1 MAGVADDILTQNV
14 IDSLLAQAMGKTDT
28 SFAQEEKFHSVRA
41 YDFRHPSKLSKEQ
54 LRALQLVFEGFAR
67 DATHNLSTM
76 MRTQVHVALVSL
88 QQAVFDEYA
97 KGLASTTLLTLM
109 TAAPLPGTFVF
120 EYDLETAFIML
131 DRLLGGAGIA
141 APHDR
146 EVTEIEDVLLQ
157 AISGVFISAF
167 TVAWEHVMPLET
179 RLMRLEYTPRFL
191 QIAPVTEPVLLLLF
205 DLRALGRSTTMSM
218 CIPYPVLEPIAPEL
232 NVQTVF
238 AAGPRDQ
245 ATEQELAEAPQRLN
259 RVNVPLNVL
268 LGTTELA
275 LGEVVNL
282 QVDDILRLDGLASDP
297 LIVTVNNKP
306 TFYARPGLRRHGV
319 GVQIVGI
326 VPDESLQ

>member
-1 MAGVADDILTQNV
+1 VSDDILTQNV
-14 IDSLLAQAMGKTDT
+14 IDNLLAQAMGKADT
-28 SFAQEEKFHSVRA
+28 SFVEEEKFRSVRA

-54 LRALQLVFEGFAR
+54 LRALQLIFEGFAR
-67 DATHNLSTM
+67 NATHNLSTM

-97 KGLASTTLLTLM
+97 KGLPSTTLLTLM
-109 TAAPLPGTFVF
+109 TAPPLPGTFVF

-131 DRLLGGAGIA
+131 DRLLGGVGATA
-141 APHDR
+141 AHDR

-157 AISGVFISAF
+157 TISGVLTSAF
-167 TVAWEHVMPLET
+167 TQAWDHVLKLDT
-179 RLMRLEYTPRFL
+179 KLIRLEYTPRFL

-205 DLRALGRSTTMSM
+205 DLRVLGRSTTMSM

-238 AAGPRDQ
+238 ATGPREVG
-245 ATEQELAEAPQRLN
+245 TEQELAEAPQRLN
-259 RVNVPLNVL
+259 RVNVPITVL
-268 LGTTELA
+268 LGITELP

-282 QVDDILRLDGLASDP
+282 QVDDIIRLDGLASDP
-297 LIVTVNNKP
+297 LLVTVNNKP

-319 GVQIVGI
+319 GVQIVGL
-326 VPDESLQ
+326 VPDESQQ